1 MTKEIPIR
9 TPCAMII
16 YISVSTFSHNREVE
30 VKGRVVPYH
39 AESSQYPK
47 RVQLLQ

>member
-30 VKGRVVPYH
+30 VKGRVPYH
-39 AESSQYPK
+39 AESSQYPI